1 MKRKKPKLRK
11 PNRKK
16 MPKYEERGVCMDLPN
31 DPFILFSY
39 VNTQLRDTGVT
50 LAEFCSE
57 HAVDEAALREKLAA
71 AGFRYDEAQNRFR

>member
-1 MKRKKPKLRK
+1 MALPK
-11 PNRKK
+11 
-16 MPKYEERGVCMDLPN
+16 

-50 LAEFCSE
+50 LAEFCAAEGISE
-57 HAVDEAALREKLAA
+57 ETLKQQLSE